1 MKTKG
6 MNILFA
12 GVGGQGVLLLSE
24 LVALA
29 AIKAGFDAKK
39 TEVHGAAQRG
49 GSVTSHVRFSDKVH
63 SPLTPSGEVDL
74 LVGLEKLEA
83 LRWAHYLKEKGEIV
97 LNQLVI
103 QPAQFSE
110 KPLPYPREVEAF
122 LRGKGYSLHLLDAT
136 AIAKKLGNIRVA
148 NVVILGALSRLTDLI
163 DEALWTETIREILP
177 ARFLDVNLKAFQLG
191 RDMG

>member
-24 LVALA
+24 LVAQT
-29 AIKAGFDAKK
+29 AIEAGFDAKK

-49 GSVTSHVRFSDKVH
+49 GSVTSHVRFSEKVY
-63 SPLTPSGEVDL
+63 SPLAPSGEVDL
-74 LVGLEKLEA
+74 LVGLEKLEG

-97 LNQLVI
+97 LNQVVI

-110 KPLPYPREVEAF
+110 KPLPYPRDIEAF
-122 LRGKGYSLHLLDAT
+122 LRGRGYSLHLVDAT

-148 NVVILGALSRLTDLI
+148 NVVILGALSRLTGLI
-163 DEALWTETIREILP
+163 DESLWSETIREILP
-177 ARFLDVNLKAFQLG
+177 AKFLEINLRAFQAG
-191 RDMG
+191 REIG